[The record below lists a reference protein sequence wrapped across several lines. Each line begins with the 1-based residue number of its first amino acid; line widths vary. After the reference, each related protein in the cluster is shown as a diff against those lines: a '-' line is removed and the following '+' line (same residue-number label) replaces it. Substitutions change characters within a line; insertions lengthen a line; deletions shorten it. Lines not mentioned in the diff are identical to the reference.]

1 MWYLTWGKPRAA
13 SKMPSSSAMYIN
25 GEILETEQK
34 KPWNHNIHKG
44 ERDMRS
50 DETYSAMVRVCPD
63 W

>member
-1 MWYLTWGKPRAA
+1 
-13 SKMPSSSAMYIN
+13 MPSSSAMYIN

-63 W
+63 